1 MEFIRILKDCKRKK
15 ALVFGMGGGG
25 DIVSTIPIANF
36 LKLFDFHTLHGSVLW
51 DRVIIDPKP
60 GPRSVEE
67 LVGAEKICD
76 TIAFITEET
85 KTSDGIRPNL
95 ARAAKYL
102 GKVIGLDITK
112 GVRKL
117 GEDLLSFSE
126 NQGIELLIGVD
137 AGGDSISVGYESGVR
152 SPLADAISVA
162 ILSELDGI
170 VAVTGFGSDGELK
183 FEELLLNISEL
194 YKLGSFLGC
203 SALSEKDCRLM
214 SEICEEVVT
223 EASRIPVMAYRG
235 EFGLKKIRK
244 GRTVLITPLSALV
257 FYFKAR
263 GVFEINECAKL
274 VKDASSIGEANRIL
288 NKNGVITELDYE
300 KAVSI

>member
-1 MEFIRILKDCKRKK
+1 MELVRILKDCKRKK

-25 DIVSTIPIANF
+25 DIVSAIPVANF
-36 LKLFDFHTLHGSVLW
+36 LRFFDFEILYGGVLW
-51 DRVIIDPKP
+51 DRLVIDPKP

-67 LVGAEKICD
+67 LLAVEKICD
-76 TIAFITEET
+76 TIAFVTEET
-85 KTSDGIRPNL
+85 RTSDGVRPNL
-95 ARAAKYL
+95 ARAAKHL
-102 GKVIGLDITK
+102 GKVVGLDITK

-117 GEDLLSFSE
+117 REDLLSFSE
-126 NQGIELLIGVD
+126 NQSLGLLIGVD

-162 ILSELDGI
+162 VLSELEGI

-194 YKLGSFLGC
+194 YKLGVFLGC
-203 SALSEKDCRLM
+203 TALSESDCRLI
-214 SEICEEVVT
+214 SEVCKEVVT
-223 EASRIPVMAYRG
+223 EASKIPVMAYRG
-235 EFGLKKIRK
+235 DFGLKKIRK

-274 VKDASSIGEANRIL
+274 VKEARSIAEANMIL
-288 NKNGVITELDYE
+288 NKNGIITEFDYE
-300 KAVSI
+300 RVVSI